1 MATATEPVDATAF
14 FTYPMLHH
22 AVVGAV
28 NKAMSMCSLDVRCV
42 GASSV
47 PMRESGRVTGL
58 IGVHGKVS
66 GFITVNMAERLA
78 IRAVEG
84 LLQDHFDKMS
94 HQVVDGVGEIT
105 NLIVG
110 GVKGVMASSP
120 RQFSHMTVPS
130 VIVGTGYQIAYAKG
144 LELFCAMFE
153 HQDEEALML
162 EDRLLQVNVSLLRL

>member
-1 MATATEPVDATAF
+1 MATATEPDLLLFADPT
-14 FTYPMLHH
+14 LLR

-28 NKAMSMCSLDVRCV
+28 DKAMSMCGLQVKCV

-47 PMRESGRVTGL
+47 PLRESGQITGL

-66 GFITVNMAERLA
+66 GFMTVNMGERFA

-84 LLQDHFDKMS
+84 LLQDHYDKLT

-110 GVKGVMASSP
+110 GIKGAMASSP
-120 RQFSHMTVPS
+120 RQFSHITVPS
-130 VIVGTGYQIAYAKG
+130 VIVGTGYQIAYAQG

-153 HQDEEALML
+153 HEDQETLML
-162 EDRLLQVNVSLLRL
+162 EDRLLQVNISLLRL